1 MGPEDIRG
9 GQGGKAEQRGWVTEW
24 MRQLSGCGWCIR
36 GRRKSS
42 PFSGLDIGFRRNYLS
57 PSCLPSP
64 KSMSLE
70 LGGIPLSAFITIIPR
85 NSETGSWGTQFK
97 LQGVLTGTH
106 KKKVSGWL
114 KSSFR
119 FSHSSLW
126 KNRNELFGQPNTLK
140 MNFCKLILG
149 TVHYLG
155 LSINLENKI
164 YIYTHTHIV
173 YTYIKLW
180 STLIHWKAYKIGI
193 YNYVTDHKAGPNRGN
208 TASPPAALFMLP
220 LGDCPLVPGRSTI
233 LMKVFLKTTFEI
245 NNK

>member
-1 MGPEDIRG
+1 MVQKMSGG
-9 GQGGKAEQRGWVTEW
+9 GQERNLKTYEEVREERQSREAGSQSGWDSCLDVGDAPEGGAN
-24 MRQLSGCGWCIR
+24 LL
-36 GRRKSS
+36 
-42 PFSGLDIGFRRNYLS
+42 FSGLDTGFRRNYLS

-64 KSMSLE
+64 KSMSVE

-97 LQGVLTGTH
+97 LQGVLVGTY
-106 KKKVSGWL
+106 KKKVSGWP

-119 FSHSSLW
+119 FSHRSLW
-126 KNRNELFGQPNTLK
+126 KI
-140 MNFCKLILG
+140 NFCKLILG

-164 YIYTHTHIV
+164 YIHTHVV

-193 YNYVTDHKAGPNRGN
+193 YNYVTDHKANF
-208 TASPPAALFMLP
+208 A
-220 LGDCPLVPGRSTI
+220 VTI
-233 LMKVFLKTTFEI
+233 CWAK
-245 NNK
+245 